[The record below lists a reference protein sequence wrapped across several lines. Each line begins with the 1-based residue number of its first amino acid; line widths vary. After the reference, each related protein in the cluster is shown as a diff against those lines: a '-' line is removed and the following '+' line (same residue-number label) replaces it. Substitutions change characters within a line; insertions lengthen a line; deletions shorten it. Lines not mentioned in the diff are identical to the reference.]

1 MNCVFPFAAPI
12 ATLAHNIPPCGIVTA
27 GVRGRSAIRADR
39 VFSNPFTLA
48 FVKPHWSLWL
58 VLCVAWFAALAP
70 TVSHAL
76 AWGQV
81 SELTFIEVCSTTG
94 ARVVAV
100 DNAFTPADS
109 NPGQESPLTLSH
121 CPFCLQP
128 TDRCAPPPHPLPYLF
143 LVQGGQQEAPVWQA
157 FFYSEQRSFAPP
169 PRGPP
174 ARL

>member
-1 MNCVFPFAAPI
+1 MPQPFSR
-12 ATLAHNIPPCGIVTA
+12 TLAQ
-27 GVRGRSAIRADR
+27 RR
-39 VFSNPFTLA
+39 
-48 FVKPHWSLWL
+48 WSLLL

-76 AWGQV
+76 AWSQG
-81 SELTFIEVCSTTG
+81 SALTFIEVCTTTG
-94 ARVVAV
+94 SRLVEV
-100 DNAFTPADS
+100 DTQTPNADS
-109 NPGQESPLTLSH
+109 NPGQESALTLSH

-157 FFYSEQRSFAPP
+157 FFYSPHFDLKAA

-174 ARL
+174 TFSCY